1 MSPARRRPLVVANWK
16 MHLGEAGARRLLRDL
31 LPRLATHPA
40 VETAVA
46 PAFPVLRAVADALA
60 GSSTALAA
68 QDVHWEEQG
77 AFTGEVAPGMLAE
90 LTVRFGIVGHS
101 ERRTSFGETDEAVGR
116 KAAALRRHRIVPI
129 VCVGETGGERDE
141 GRTLEVVERQVRRAL
156 GDAVNVGGEEIV
168 VAYEPVWA
176 IGTGRTPTTAQVHD
190 VHRMIRE
197 QLRSMFGV
205 PAADRMRLLYGGS
218 VSPANAAELLALD
231 EVDGG
236 LIGGASLDAAKFDA
250 IVAAADGPPAAVAG
264 PE

>member
-1 MSPARRRPLVVANWK
+1 MSAARRRPLVVGNWK
-16 MHLGEAGARRLLRDL
+16 MHLGESGARRLLADL
-31 LPRLATHPA
+31 LPRIAAVPA
-40 VETAVA
+40 VDTAVA

-60 GSSTALAA
+60 DSTTALAS

-90 LTVRFGIVGHS
+90 LSVRYGIVGHS

-116 KAAALRRHRIVPI
+116 KAAALRRHGIVPI
-129 VCVGETGGERDE
+129 VCVGETGDERDE

-156 GDAVNVGGEEIV
+156 AGAANVEGHELV

-176 IGTGRTPTTAQVHD
+176 IGTGRTATTAQVHD

-197 QLRSMFGV
+197 QLHAIFG
-205 PAADRMRLLYGGS
+205 AAAAERIRMLYGGS
-218 VSPANAAELLALD
+218 VSPDNAAELFALD

-236 LIGGASLDAAKFDA
+236 LVGGASLDAAKFAA
-250 IVAAADGPPAAVAG
+250 IVAAAG
-264 PE
+264 